1 MLIGQV
7 LVWMLA
13 GWSLGYQSVWVDARW
28 LASELGEWMLEY
40 RLAMAVLEKLSG

>member
-7 LVWMLA
+7 LVWVLA
-13 GWSLGYQSVWVDARW
+13 GWPLGCQSAWGEVRW
-28 LASELGEWMLEY
+28 LESVLGEWMLEY